1 MSPGRKKLSGVPVLK
16 AVIADLRATSW
27 DQVLEAVTQSPEWP
41 LALLRFFLVVSG
53 QKEEQNTNLGN
64 MSEKPH
70 GLLFVVFAT
79 LNLLSNPKKSS
90 IYK

>member
-1 MSPGRKKLSGVPVLK
+1 MSPGRKKLSGVPILK
-16 AVIADLRATSW
+16 GVIEDLRATSW
-27 DQVLEAVTQSPEWP
+27 DQVREAAAQSPERP

-53 QKEEQNTNLGN
+53 QKEEQKTNLGN
-64 MSEKPH
+64 MSEKSH

-79 LNLLSNPKKSS
+79 LDLLSNPKKSS